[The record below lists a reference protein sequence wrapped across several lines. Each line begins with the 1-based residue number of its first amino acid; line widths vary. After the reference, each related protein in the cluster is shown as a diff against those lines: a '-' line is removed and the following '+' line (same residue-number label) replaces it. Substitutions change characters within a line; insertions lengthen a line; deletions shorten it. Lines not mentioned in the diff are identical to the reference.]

1 MSQDPTVSRFFETRA
16 FNNGEDQKNEGKIG
30 SRWRKHSKFSETFLE
45 NWPLFLRYLSED
57 FFPGFHILESLDE
70 TRFHVY
76 ARGVMSARVVLL
88 EFHSSI
94 IQVSCG
100 GWVLSSWHMS
110 SNHPISVRS
119 QPFFE
124 PNIFLHKP
132 VKKGSTTCWKILS
145 PKCSIFSPKIPT
157 AKGRSPILQ
166 LW

>member
-1 MSQDPTVSRFFETRA
+1 MQKTKKTKERLVR
-16 FNNGEDQKNEGKIG
+16 GEGNVPQN
-30 SRWRKHSKFSETFLE
+30 SKFLETFSE

-100 GWVLSSWHMS
+100 GLVLSSWHMS
-110 SNHPISVRS
+110 SNRPISVRT

-145 PKCSIFSPKIPT
+145 PKCSIFSPRKPT